1 MRSPT
6 ESPLLIRQHLRRWAL
21 RGALASRLHEQV
33 PGGVVR
39 KGRWAV
45 RFIRPRQM
53 LEMIGVSRST
63 IRRMVQEGS
72 FPQPVRITKRN
83 AGYVLE
89 AVEARMQARTQGL
102 AWESASAGAASLRTE
117 PSQRGRSKLALAQQ
131 QAAVTVR
138 ARGYRVRTDSA
149 RTLDGSAA

>member
-1 MRSPT
+1 
-6 ESPLLIRQHLRRWAL
+6 
-21 RGALASRLHEQV
+21 LHEQV

-45 RFIRPRQM
+45 RFIRPRQV

-63 IRRMVQEGS
+63 LRRMVQEGS

-89 AVEARMQARTQGL
+89 AVEAWMQARTQGL
-102 AWESASAGAASLRTE
+102 VWDASSAGAASLRTE

-131 QAAVTVR
+131 A
-138 ARGYRVRTDSA
+138 G
-149 RTLDGSAA
+149 GGHG